1 MGEEKN
7 PILCPPSARGGGNN
21 NITTRRIKE
30 ETANSLSRLLG
41 CGERRRSSPVCAK
54 KKRPSNRAM
63 RERIASR
70 SHLRSEGIRHFH
82 RFLYFFSFYLATVN
96 VKDESN

>member
-7 PILCPPSARGGGNN
+7 PILCPPSASGGGNN

-54 KKRPSNRAM
+54 KKEAIQSGDE
-63 RERIASR
+63 RENCLSL
-70 SHLRSEGIRHFH
+70 SSP
-82 RFLYFFSFYLATVN
+82 V
-96 VKDESN
+96 